1 MKYRTQAYR
10 IKREVAADMLMRLVE
25 DYTDEFPDDVN
36 FFEKMVELNR
46 ENNINFNWI
55 ENESILGA
63 YINGVGFSSQQFYF
77 RLIDDML
84 SHYEL
89 HYVGDDDLPI
99 IELIVSWALD
109 RRDDD
114 YRVNEMLKE
123 IVECLER
130 KSVMVDFEHGGVVKT
145 MCEYI
150 DSYEDLGVERRHQE
164 QMAMNQWEFYESPFR
179 GGMKNEIKGFLKYQ
193 FNDYDEFDDVI
204 TAEKDE
210 MLTAWVVDLVA
221 NVKNASRTW
230 VIARLDRG
238 LSISEIM
245 EKEYPRNRG
254 WETWRIKKSDIG
266 YSKFSRVSDI
276 LAKEGL
282 TKFEVEDEIGRWVF
296 SRKDV
301 LKAIRR
307 IVRRRR
313 ANGYGGG

>member
-63 YINGVGFSSQQFYF
+63 YINGAGFSSLQFYF

-84 SHYEL
+84 SHYAL
-89 HYVGDDDLPI
+89 HYVGDDDIPI
-99 IELIVSWALD
+99 IELIVCWALD

-114 YRVNEMLKE
+114 YRVNELLKE

-130 KSVMVDFEHGGVVKT
+130 KSVMVDSEHGGVVKT

-150 DSYEDLGVERRHQE
+150 DSYKELGVERRHQE
-164 QMAMNQWEFYESPFR
+164 QMARNQWEFYESAFR
-179 GGMKNEIKGFLKYQ
+179 GGMKNEIKGSLKYQ
-193 FNDYDEFDDVI
+193 FNDYEFYDEI

-254 WETWRIKKSDIG
+254 WETWRIQKSDG
-266 YSKFSRVSDI
+266 RYSKFSRVSDI

-282 TKFEVEDEIGRWVF
+282 TKFEVEDEIGRWGF

-313 ANGYGGG
+313 AK

>member
-25 DYTDEFPDDVN
+25 DYTDQFPDDIN
-36 FFEKMVELNR
+36 FFEMMVELNR

-84 SHYEL
+84 SHYEM

-99 IELIVSWALD
+99 IELIVSWSLD

-164 QMAMNQWEFYESPFR
+164 QMAMNQWEFYEPPFR
-179 GGMKNEIKGFLKYQ
+179 GGMKNEIKGSLKYQ
-193 FNDYDEFDDVI
+193 FNDYNEFDDVI

-245 EKEYPRNRG
+245 EKEYPWNRG

-266 YSKFSRVSDI
+266 YSKFSRVSDV
-276 LAKEGL
+276 LAKERL
-282 TKFEVEDEIGRWVF
+282 SKFEVEDEIGRWGF

-307 IVRRRR
+307 IVKRRRS
-313 ANGYGGG
+313 NGYGGG

>member
-36 FFEKMVELNR
+36 FFEKMVELSR

-84 SHYEL
+84 SHYEM

-109 RRDDD
+109 RRDED
-114 YRVNEMLKE
+114 YRVNDMLKE
-123 IVECLER
+123 IAECLER

-164 QMAMNQWEFYESPFR
+164 QMAMNQWEFYEPPFR
-179 GGMKNEIKGFLKYQ
+179 GGMKNEIKGSLKYQ
-193 FNDYDEFDDVI
+193 FNDYDEFYDEI

-266 YSKFSRVSDI
+266 YSKFCRVSDV

-282 TKFEVEDEIGRWVF
+282 TKFEVEDEIGRWGF

-307 IVRRRR
+307 IVKRRRTK
-313 ANGYGGG
+313 

>member
-25 DYTDEFPDDVN
+25 DYTDQFPDDVN

-55 ENESILGA
+55 ETESILGA
-63 YINGVGFSSQQFYF
+63 YINGVGFTSQQFYF

-84 SHYEL
+84 SHYEC

-114 YRVNEMLKE
+114 YRVNEVLKE
-123 IVECLER
+123 VVECLER

-150 DSYEDLGVERRHQE
+150 DSYKELGVERRHQE
-164 QMAMNQWEFYESPFR
+164 QMAMSQWEFYEPPFR
-179 GGMKNEIKGFLKYQ
+179 GGMKNEIKEFLKYQ
-193 FNDYDEFDDVI
+193 FNDYGEFYDEI

-266 YSKFSRVSDI
+266 YLKFSRVSDV

-282 TKFEVEDEIGRWVF
+282 TKLEVEEEIGRWGF

-301 LKAIRR
+301 LKAIKR
-307 IVRRRR
+307 IIKRRRTK
-313 ANGYGGG
+313 

>member
-10 IKREVAADMLMRLVE
+10 TKREVAADMLMRLVE
-25 DYTDEFPDDVN
+25 DYTDEFPDDIN
-36 FFEKMVELNR
+36 FFEMMVELNR

-63 YINGVGFSSQQFYF
+63 YINGVGFTSQQFYF
-77 RLIDDML
+77 RLIDDTL

-89 HYVGDDDLPI
+89 HYVGDDDIPI

-164 QMAMNQWEFYESPFR
+164 QMAMNQWGFYEPPFR
-179 GGMKNEIKGFLKYQ
+179 GGAINEIKGSLKYQ
-193 FNDYDEFDDVI
+193 FNDYDKFDDVI

-254 WETWRIKKSDIG
+254 WETWRIKKSDVG
-266 YSKFSRVSDI
+266 YLKFSRVSDV

-282 TKFEVEDEIGRWVF
+282 TKFEVEDEIGRWGF

-307 IVRRRR
+307 IVKRRRLS
-313 ANGYGGG
+313 GYGGG